1 MAEVER
7 MSLDDILEEAPRRAK
22 PNAEPKIIEP
32 APEPKEPAAPKE
44 AKASPKP
51 DERVRGPDGKFAP
64 KEPEAKPSAELKPEP
79 KAEPEAKAEPKPEPK
94 AAPPAQPEFTE
105 RERAFQAAMLE
116 ERRKR
121 QEIERRAQAEA
132 ERQAQLKPDGTPKT
146 FWDDPE
152 ATLAQF
158 EARIQSQAISTRL
171 STAEQ
176 IARSRYGSEDFDAKV
191 GKFAE
196 VMQATPGLYNQWL
209 SAPDPAEF
217 AYKTGKLHMEL
228 AEAGNLDALRAKIE
242 AEARAKVEREY
253 AERAAKAKE
262 EEERQRQELSSL
274 PGTLSDAR
282 GAAQHRVEWTGPT
295 SLDDILGS

>member
-79 KAEPEAKAEPKPEPK
+79 KSEPEAKAEPKPEPK

-196 VMQATPGLYNQWL
+196 VMQATPGRVRLQ
-209 SAPDPAEF
+209 DR
-217 AYKTGKLHMEL
+217 KTTHGTCRSWKP
-228 AEAGNLDALRAKIE
+228 G
-242 AEARAKVEREY
+242 
-253 AERAAKAKE
+253 RAARQDRSRGSRQGRARVRRTRCQGERGRRKATSGAFFPSWNPV
-262 EEERQRQELSSL
+262 RC
-274 PGTLSDAR
+274 PWC
-282 GAAQHRVEWTGPT
+282 GAA
-295 SLDDILGS
+295 